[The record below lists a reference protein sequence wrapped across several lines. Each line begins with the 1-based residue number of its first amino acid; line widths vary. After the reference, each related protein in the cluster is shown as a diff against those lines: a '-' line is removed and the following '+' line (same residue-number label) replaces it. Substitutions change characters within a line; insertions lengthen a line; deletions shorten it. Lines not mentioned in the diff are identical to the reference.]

1 MKTCIVLL
9 ATAILLAA
17 STPAL
22 ANGGKV
28 WDYSLIRKV
37 PELKQACEDASKN
50 RWEAGTTAQMI
61 EASYDYKYCLIG
73 IIQHIL
79 DAYYPP
85 ENKEFVKRLRDIA
98 SNIRVLYWD
107 IYCLREELCGSMYNV
122 GSIGDQLAF
131 IEDVLKTITDH
142 IKLEMR

>member
-1 MKTCIVLL
+1 MKTCIALL
-9 ATAILLAA
+9 TAAIFLAA
-17 STPAL
+17 SAPAH

-28 WDYSLIRKV
+28 WDYTLIRKV
-37 PELKQACEDASKN
+37 PELRQACEAASKN
-50 RWEAGTTAQMI
+50 RWETGTTAQMI

-73 IIQHIL
+73 IIQQIL
-79 DAYYPP
+79 DAYYPT
-85 ENKEFVKRLRDIA
+85 ENKEFVKRVKDIA

-131 IEDVLKTITDH
+131 IEDVLKTMTDH